1 MIIKSQDPVDP
12 LLNYQVVK
20 LTTTADGPRS
30 GHDWV
35 KCSSEGL
42 GDDAGNASEKR
53 LSFGARAR
61 MLVLLQMGW
70 EVM

>member
-1 MIIKSQDPVDP
+1 MIIRSQDQVDP

-20 LTTTADGPRS
+20 LTITTDGPRS

-42 GDDAGNASEKR
+42 GDDTGNASEER

-61 MLVLLQMGW
+61 MSVLQMGW
-70 EVM
+70 KVM